1 MAVIDQSSY
10 GQLFWWRESPH
21 LHTLITIW
29 GYPLS
34 VESQIENFLLTFK
47 LFDTSGNLQKTWEQS
62 LSAQECLFLDSAH
75 CLPTQNIEITEGVL
89 ALVITTKTA
98 EPIELYPAKLG
109 SIIDWYSTDG
119 ELVSLHS
126 DQLMEPNRSP
136 VKWTEI
142 VVQETSTS
150 QNSLVIMNGFESQ
163 PPRSIS
169 LEIKNHLGKTSEAV
183 FTPEMLPF
191 SLHRLHLNA
200 LFPNILD
207 FAQDQ
212 PITITGTFTSYGL
225 FTRPYVVSTGKYFG
239 AYHAGNRYSWN
250 NLSAISYKFMGQG
263 EVNPMLVV
271 HRDDLT
277 TTVNLLNTHAELEKD
292 FWVDASLY
300 DCEGCLIIERQHWL
314 LARRN
319 QLSQGEIVDLLP
331 DSHTPFVGHLALR
344 FSADQHAEYPGR
356 LQALMEYSTAEST
369 AKVMAWSGVW
379 NWQERVRFAPVV
391 NYVAY
396 YRVWCRSP
404 FISYVSLTN
413 CGIDADYDRSVDYC
427 LRLENGRG
435 EYLVYEGSIPSQG
448 TVYQSIHELF
458 PTIAD
463 FLGDQPVGL
472 VVVETTADIAS
483 MHLTWHQ
490 LSGVY
495 AAEHF
500 LPTHTLHE
508 DNLYMPCGS

>member
-1 MAVIDQSSY
+1 MAVIDKSSY

-34 VESQIENFLLTFK
+34 IESQVENFLLSFK
-47 LFDTSGNLQKTWEQS
+47 LFDVNGNLQKTWQQS
-62 LSAQECLFLDSAH
+62 LSAKECLFLDSAH
-75 CLPTQNIEITEGVL
+75 CPSTQTLDISEGVL
-89 ALVITTKTA
+89 ALVITTQAA
-98 EPIELYPAKLG
+98 EPVELRPAKLG
-109 SIIDWYSTDG
+109 SIIDWYSTGG

-126 DQLMEPNRSP
+126 DQLVEPNQSP
-136 VKWTEI
+136 VEWTEI

-150 QNSLVIMNGFESQ
+150 QNSLVIMNGYESQ
-163 PPRSIS
+163 PPQSIS
-169 LEIKNHLGKTSEAV
+169 LEIQNHLGKTSQAV
-183 FTPEMLPF
+183 FMPTMLPF
-191 SLHRLHLNA
+191 SLHKLQLNV
-200 LFPNILD
+200 LFPHILE
-207 FAQDQ
+207 FAQEQ
-212 PITITGTFTSYGL
+212 PITIKGTFTSYGL
-225 FTRPYVVSTGKYFG
+225 FTRPYVVTKETHFG
-239 AYHAGNRYSWN
+239 AYHGGDRYFWK

-263 EVNPMLVV
+263 EVNPMLAV
-271 HRDDLT
+271 HQEGLT
-277 TTVNLLNTHAELEKD
+277 TTVNLLNTHAKLEKD

-300 DCEGCLIIERQHWL
+300 DCDGNLIVQRKHWL

-319 QLSQGEIVDLLP
+319 QLSQGKIADLLP
-331 DSHTPFVGHLALR
+331 DSRTAFAGHLALR
-344 FSADQHAEYPGR
+344 FSADDQAEYPGR
-356 LQALMEYSTAEST
+356 LQALMEYSTPQST
-369 AKVMAWSGVW
+369 ARVMAWSDVW
-379 NWQERVRFAPVV
+379 NWQERVRFAPVI

-396 YRVWCRSP
+396 YRVWWRSP

-413 CGIDADYDRSVDYC
+413 CGIDAEYDRSIDYR

-435 EYLVYEGSIPSQG
+435 EYLVYAGSIPPQG

-490 LSGVY
+490 HSGVY

-500 LPTHTLHE
+500 LSTYTLHE
-508 DNLYMPCGS
+508 GNLYVPCGS